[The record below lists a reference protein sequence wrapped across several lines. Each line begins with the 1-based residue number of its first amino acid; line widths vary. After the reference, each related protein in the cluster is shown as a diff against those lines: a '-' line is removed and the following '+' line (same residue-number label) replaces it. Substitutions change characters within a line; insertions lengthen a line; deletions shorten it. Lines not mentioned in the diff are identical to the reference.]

1 MAPTGGVCDRQHKVR
16 DAIVAAVSAA
26 STCADVTDTHLAG
39 IASLDLSGEAID
51 SLHKRDFEGL
61 AGLTELDLS
70 GNALDYLPGD
80 LFDHVATLT
89 ELKLNGNDIAA
100 LPANVFNRLTALTEL
115 ILQGNDI
122 AALPANV
129 FAGLTALQWLDL
141 RGNALT
147 GLPAGVFDDLTDL
160 RRLWLLN
167 NDLASLPDNVFA
179 PLTKLENGALW
190 ITNNPGFADFVPR
203 ITVAVPAQTVRP
215 GVRVDL
221 EAVVEPNPWGS
232 NLVWSWTRTDTG
244 GETVTL
250 EDDDTRVAHF
260 VAPAPAVE
268 TGFAFEV
275 TATGRGTAG
284 VSSPSKATEDAAVT
298 VEDIAPP
305 ELASGE
311 VGADGD
317 TLTLTFNEDL
327 DIGPGKRPPADAFIV
342 KADGDEVPVQSVEL
356 SRQAAFFGP
365 RSS

>member
-1 MAPTGGVCDRQHKVR
+1 MF
-16 DAIVAAVSAA
+16 AA
-26 STCADVTDTHLAG
+26 
-39 IASLDLSGEAID
+39 
-51 SLHKRDFEGL
+51 
-61 AGLTELDLS
+61 
-70 GNALDYLPGD
+70 
-80 LFDHVATLT
+80 
-89 ELKLNGNDIAA
+89 
-100 LPANVFNRLTALTEL
+100 
-115 ILQGNDI
+115 
-122 AALPANV
+122 
-129 FAGLTALQWLDL
+129 
-141 RGNALT
+141 
-147 GLPAGVFDDLTDL
+147 LTDL

-298 VEDIAPP
+298 VEDTTGP
-305 ELASGE
+305 ELASARCFHREKSSSHLQRGPRHRGRTAFPPADAFTVKADGVE
-311 VGADGD
+311 VAVQCRAPERLDLHVLRLTLPDRRDRPAPDRDRELRRAHDRHGHRGCRRQRPGAFTDKPVTNNSMVANTTPPVLTSAEWGHGD
-317 TLTLTFNEDL
+317 TLTLTSTRTSTS
-327 DIGPGKRPPADAFIV
+327 GRASSPRPAPS
-342 KADGDEVPVQSVEL
+342 P
-356 SRQAAFFGP
+356 SRPTAS
-365 RSS
+365 R